1 MVRSIWPPPRVQRFA
16 ITAAPS
22 APTPSSRYTARLGRG
37 LLGLNLAGVIRSGTT
52 WSGLS
57 WHHAWTAGCASRFSR
72 RFSDRARVGV
82 RLGGAGV
89 GRASTAAGVVS
100 ATTLPP
106 SMVSN
111 AEQPASVVGRSEEHT
126 SELQSRLHLVC
137 RLLLE

>member
-57 WHHAWTAGCASRFSR
+57 RHHAWTAGWANRFSR
-72 RFSDRARVGV
+72 RFSDRARGGV
-82 RLGGAGV
+82 RPGGGDGRGSAGAGAGYGTTPPPPMGTDGGAPGNV
-89 GRASTAAGVVS
+89 
-100 ATTLPP
+100 
-106 SMVSN
+106 
-111 AEQPASVVGRSEEHT
+111 
-126 SELQSRLHLVC
+126 
-137 RLLLE
+137 

>member
-57 WHHAWTAGCASRFSR
+57 WHHAWTAGWASRFS
-72 RFSDRARVGV
+72 
-82 RLGGAGV
+82 
-89 GRASTAAGVVS
+89 
-100 ATTLPP
+100 
-106 SMVSN
+106 
-111 AEQPASVVGRSEEHT
+111 RSEEHT
-126 SELQSRLHLVC
+126 SELQSRSDLVC
-137 RLLLE
+137 RLLLEKKKKNTTAVQS